1 MYKLEF
7 GEELCGFLLLLF
19 FFLFFLFTKKGYSKT
34 WI

>member
-7 GEELCGFLLLLF
+7 GEELCGFLLLF